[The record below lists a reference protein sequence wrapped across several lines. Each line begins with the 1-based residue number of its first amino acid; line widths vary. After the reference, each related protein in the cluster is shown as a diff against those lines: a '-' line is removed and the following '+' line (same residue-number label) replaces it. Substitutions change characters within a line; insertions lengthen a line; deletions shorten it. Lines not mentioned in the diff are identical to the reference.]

1 MYTYIEMLALYTSAL
16 PPLTFIIN
24 FYKKQTPQNTN
35 KQRLLNTVIN
45 ISYVCWQASN
55 LI

>member
-24 FYKKQTPQNTN
+24 FYKNKHHKTLINKDHQTQ
-35 KQRLLNTVIN
+35 L
-45 ISYVCWQASN
+45 
-55 LI
+55 